1 MDFFKSAVDL
11 IFTDNSMARSAL
23 FHKQGEGDGIL
34 VRIILRAPDAL
45 QQFNGGR
52 FRQDAVFIDVRVS
65 EVPELS
71 KHDTF
76 ELLADDGTPS
86 GEIYEFTG
94 EPARDRERL
103 IWQGEAA
110 SV

>member
-1 MDFFKSAVDL
+1 MEFFSSAIDL
-11 IFTDNSMARSAL
+11 IFADDSMARTAL
-23 FHKQGEGDGIL
+23 YRRQGRSDAIP
-34 VRIILRAPDAL
+34 VRIILRSPDAL
-45 QQFNGGR
+45 QQYNGGR

-76 ELLADDGTPS
+76 ELIAEDGTPS
-86 GEIYEFTG
+86 GQVYEFNG

-110 SV
+110 SL